1 MDSILS
7 NNTWVLV
14 DLPPDSNTIGYKWVF
29 RRKYRTDGTIQT
41 FKARLVA
48 KSFRQREVHQMNVK
62 TAFLNG
68 NLDEEVYM
76 DQSKGFVLSGNERK
90 VCKLVKSLYG
100 LKQAPK

>member
-7 NNTWVLV
+7 NNIWVLV
-14 DLPPDSNTIGYKWVF
+14 DLPLGSNTIGCKWVF
-29 RRKYRTDGTIQT
+29 KRKYRTDGTFQT

-48 KSFRQREVHQMNVK
+48 KGFRQREVHQIDVK

-76 DQSKGFVLSGNERK
+76 DQPEGFVLPGNESK
-90 VCKLVKSLYG
+90 VCKLVKSL
-100 LKQAPK
+100 